1 MYKGQILNL
10 PGSILNRRLIMSFG
24 RMFSIF
30 RISGSGL
37 FAQRALIEATSQNIA
52 NLETTRTKDGSP
64 YVPRRV
70 RFQAS
75 QGRRGRFGSLLMTE
89 LSRRNGTDLIR
100 GTGPVDVLRK
110 RAANSEFAVD
120 AQQVKQQKE
129 PFKLVYEPDN
139 PDADENGYVK
149 KPNINLVQEMSN
161 LMIASRTYEANIS
174 VMNGAK
180 AMMKKALEI

>member
-1 MYKGQILNL
+1 
-10 PGSILNRRLIMSFG
+10 MSFG

-37 FAQRALIEATSQNIA
+37 SAQRNLIEATSKNIA
-52 NLETTRTKDGSP
+52 NVETTKTKNGGP

-70 RFQAS
+70 RFNVS
-75 QGRRGRFGSLLMTE
+75 QGQNGGFGNLLMTE
-89 LSRRNGTDLIR
+89 LSRRNGSDVIR
-100 GTGPVDVLRK
+100 GAGPVDVLR
-110 RAANSEFAVD
+110 RHAADTEFAVN

-149 KPNINLVQEMSN
+149 KPNVNLVREMSN